1 MAQTD
6 GGASEA
12 EDTGTDES
20 AKSKP
25 EDTRQFNKM
34 AMLVVAA
41 IVIAVGGAIAGVFAF
56 VDAERQ
62 RDVQAWQ
69 VRLGIVADSRTADIN
84 AWVEQNFIYMRELS
98 QNASLQ
104 LYMSDLGSSEEAEPE
119 PEPNQSA
126 DDESNAALMMG
137 DDPDTEAEVEEDEDD
152 VEGED
157 EATSATYLRNLLI
170 ATAERTE
177 FKAPAPVGE
186 VAANI
191 ERAGVAG
198 IGLVD
203 ADGKALVATPDMPP
217 ITSRIRKA
225 VAQALDGEP
234 AIIDIFEGAA
244 GDPTIGFVLPIYG
257 VQDDS
262 EGARGIGAVVGL
274 RVVDNDLFK
283 RLKQPGETS
292 KTSETYLVRANG
304 ATVEYLTPLA
314 DETPALKKSMS
325 ADTPDLAAAYALS
338 RPGGFGIKVD
348 YSGTEVLSASR
359 QIANLPWVL
368 IRKISR
374 DEALSATDNRLTT
387 ILGVFIGII
396 VIVTLAILYVWKKGA
411 SMRATKALHDAEV
424 ALERFGNM
432 SKFMKVITDNQPNHI
447 IAVDENTLYTFAN
460 GPAAD
465 EAGIAIEDMMGKT
478 MASVIGPVKAQKY
491 AELNKN
497 VLRDFEKIEH
507 TVIFG
512 DENGEDEEN
521 PLQVIRSYH
530 VPLRGDRDFPPA
542 VLMILSDITELTYEK
557 RRGEKMMRQLTDTLV
572 SVVDRRDPFSANH
585 SSRVAEVAREI
596 AHEMGLDELHG
607 KTVDV
612 AGNLMNLGKIF
623 IPEEILTKTNDLS
636 PEERAMLGKAY
647 LTTVDLLETV
657 EFEGPVVETIRQFG
671 ETWDGRGPL
680 GLKEEEIIVSARILA
695 VANAFVGMASTRAYR
710 KAMPFEKAA
719 DILMGDA
726 GTRYDRR
733 SVTAL
738 LNFLE
743 NRDGMT
749 RWTHFRDAPPDPD

>member
-12 EDTGTDES
+12 EDKGTDES
-20 AKSKP
+20 AKRKP
-25 EDTRQFNKM
+25 EDKPQFNRM
-34 AMLVVAA
+34 AMLIGA
-41 IVIAVGGAIAGVFAF
+41 VIITVIGGAIAGVFAF
-56 VDAERQ
+56 VDSERQ

-84 AWVEQNFIYMRELS
+84 DWVEQNFVHMRELA

-104 LYMSDLGSSEEAEPE
+104 LYMSDLGSEEEPAPE
-119 PEPNQSA
+119 PEPDTDQQS
-126 DDESNAALMMG
+126 ESALLMG
-137 DDPDTEAEVEEDEDD
+137 IDPDSEDNAENVEEADS
-152 VEGED
+152 GED
-157 EATSATYLRNLLI
+157 EETSATYLRNLLI
-170 ATAERTE
+170 ATADRTG
-177 FKAPAPVGE
+177 FKAPPPVGE

-234 AIIDIFEGAA
+234 AIIDMFEGPA

-262 EGARGIGAVVGL
+262 DGAKGIGAVVGL
-274 RVVDNDLFK
+274 RIVGQDLFK

-292 KTSETYLVRANG
+292 KTSETYIVRAKG

-314 DETPALKKSMS
+314 DDTAALKKSMS
-325 ADTPDLAAAYALS
+325 ADTPDLAAAYGLG
-338 RPGGFGIKVD
+338 RPGGFAIKVD
-348 YSGTEVLSASR
+348 YAGNQVLAASR
-359 QIANLPWVL
+359 QIASLPWVL

-374 DEALSATDNRLTT
+374 SEALSATDNRLTT

-411 SMRATKALHDAEV
+411 SMRATQALHDAEI
-424 ALERFGNM
+424 ALERFGNI
-432 SKFMKVITDNQPNHI
+432 SNFMKVITDNQPNHI
-447 IAVDENTLYTFAN
+447 VAVDENTAYTFAN

-465 EAGIAIEDMMGKT
+465 DAGIAIEDMMGKT

-491 AELNKN
+491 AELNKD
-497 VLRDFEKIEH
+497 VLFHFEKAAH
-507 TVIFG
+507 TIIFG
-512 DENGEDEEN
+512 DESGEDEEN

-542 VLMILSDITELTYEK
+542 VLMILSDITELTFEK

-572 SVVDRRDPFSANH
+572 SVVDRRDPFSAHH
-585 SSRVAEVAREI
+585 SSRVAEVAREV
-596 AHEMGLDELHG
+596 ATEMGLDELHG
-607 KTVDV
+607 TTVDV

-623 IPEEILTKTNDLS
+623 IPEEILTKTDNLS

-647 LTTVDLLETV
+647 LTTVDLLEGV
-657 EFEGPVVETIRQFG
+657 EFQGPVVETIRQFG
-671 ETWDGRGPL
+671 ETWDGSGPL
-680 GLKEEEIIVSARILA
+680 GLKEEEIITSARILA

-710 KAMPFEKAA
+710 KAMPFQKAA

-733 SVTAL
+733 AVTAL

-743 NRDGMT
+743 NRDGTT
-749 RWTHFRDAPPDPD
+749 RWAHFRDAPPEPES